1 MPRLGTTPTC
11 QKLAAASVGSI
22 RVSRE
27 DPIGN
32 VASDIQSKV
41 PEPIDVDHVRKKM
54 GSTPTP
60 TQVVLL
66 RELDRWNLLAYR
78 MGVSLGDLQKAV
90 VGEIVLGGVKDDA
103 GCYVKGLFLEGASWD
118 LERGVSHHKSP
129 SNSWKSCLVILIE
142 ASRLKLR
149 NTFRTPVYVTQ
160 SRRNAMDVGLV
171 FEANIYLPLTGYCKT
186 SQLHSTQTTTCT
198 CINSTTT
205 CTI

>member
-32 VASDIQSKV
+32 VASDIHSKV

-90 VGEIVLGGVKDDA
+90 VGEIGMSDDLDAVDTTASAGRRERRRRVLRQGTFPRRRILGSRAWCLAPQKPKQLVEE
-103 GCYVKGLFLEGASWD
+103 LL
-118 LERGVSHHKSP
+118 SHSH
-129 SNSWKSCLVILIE
+129 
-142 ASRLKLR
+142 
-149 NTFRTPVYVTQ
+149 
-160 SRRNAMDVGLV
+160 
-171 FEANIYLPLTGYCKT
+171 
-186 SQLHSTQTTTCT
+186 
-198 CINSTTT
+198 
-205 CTI
+205 